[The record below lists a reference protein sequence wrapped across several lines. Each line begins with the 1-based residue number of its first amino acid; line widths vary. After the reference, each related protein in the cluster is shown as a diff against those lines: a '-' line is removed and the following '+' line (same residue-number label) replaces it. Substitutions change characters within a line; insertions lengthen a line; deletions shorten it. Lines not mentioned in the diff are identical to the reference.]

1 MAAGESGTR
10 SGHFDGFS
18 KDIRY
23 AARTLYR
30 KPGFT
35 IVAVLTLALGI
46 GANTA
51 IFSVVNAALLIP
63 IAIPQPDRVVMVW
76 SDRIS
81 MSSQGLPAS
90 EPDFLDWQASGVFED
105 LAGYVTDGYNLLI
118 GTNPERVQ
126 GASVSRE
133 WFVIQQCKAYIG
145 RVFRREDMQA
155 GQNRVVILS
164 YDLWH
169 SRFNGDAGI
178 VGKSAIINSV
188 PYTVIGVLP
197 RKIARLENE
206 ELYVPLVFE
215 APLLNERG
223 LRGIV
228 TIGRLSPNLSFA
240 AAQNRMRDLS
250 ARLAKEYP
258 REDAAYRARL
268 QPVEEAYVE
277 DVHTLLWVVFAAVGF
292 VLLIACANIANLLL
306 ARAAVRQKEIAIR
319 TALGASKWR
328 LIRQLL
334 TESVLLSLLGG
345 IVGILPAFFAIHVF
359 AKMQLAHIP
368 NAELVGLNFRVSS
381 FTLLVAV
388 ATGVLFGLIPAWQAW
403 KTNANTPLR
412 ERSQTSGRGRSAGN
426 WFVIGEVALTVVLVT
441 GAALMLR
448 SFIHLRSHNP
458 GYDAQHVLTMR
469 IALTGT
475 QYGTP
480 GKRVAFYKELV
491 RRAEALPGVETA
503 GVVNCLPTG
512 DDVQGGA
519 LFFAD
524 RPEPTPSELPIVM
537 LSSISSDYFRTMRI
551 PLVAGRSFSDADGAS
566 DPLVVILDRELARQ
580 SWPNRDPIGQ
590 MVRLRRKAPL
600 RKVVGV
606 VGNIDLSVAVKVKGR
621 VGQVYIPLAQS
632 PEVDLS
638 WGMALAVSTQMNPVS
653 LNPAIRRI
661 VADLAPDQPVYEVQT
676 LEDARA
682 KGRAA
687 ARLGTWL
694 LGCFAALALLLAGV
708 GVYGVISY
716 TVGQRTREVGVRM
729 AVGAG
734 QYDILRMMVGRG
746 VLLMLMGV
754 GIGLIGAFVL
764 TRTMGALLNGIS
776 ATDPGTFLAVAM
788 LLVAVGLLAS
798 YLPARR
804 ASRLDPNAALRYE

>member
-1 MAAGESGTR
+1 
-10 SGHFDGFS
+10 
-18 KDIRY
+18 
-23 AARTLYR
+23 
-30 KPGFT
+30 
-35 IVAVLTLALGI
+35 
-46 GANTA
+46 
-51 IFSVVNAALLIP
+51 
-63 IAIPQPDRVVMVW
+63 
-76 SDRIS
+76 
-81 MSSQGLPAS
+81 
-90 EPDFLDWQASGVFED
+90 
-105 LAGYVTDGYNLLI
+105 
-118 GTNPERVQ
+118 
-126 GASVSRE
+126 
-133 WFVIQQCKAYIG
+133 
-145 RVFRREDMQA
+145 
-155 GQNRVVILS
+155 
-164 YDLWH
+164 
-169 SRFNGDAGI
+169 
-178 VGKSAIINSV
+178 
-188 PYTVIGVLP
+188 
-197 RKIARLENE
+197 
-206 ELYVPLVFE
+206 
-215 APLLNERG
+215 
-223 LRGIV
+223 
-228 TIGRLSPNLSFA
+228 
-240 AAQNRMRDLS
+240 
-250 ARLAKEYP
+250 
-258 REDAAYRARL
+258 
-268 QPVEEAYVE
+268 
-277 DVHTLLWVVFAAVGF
+277 
-292 VLLIACANIANLLL
+292 
-306 ARAAVRQKEIAIR
+306 
-319 TALGASKWR
+319 
-328 LIRQLL
+328 
-334 TESVLLSLLGG
+334 
-345 IVGILPAFFAIHVF
+345 
-359 AKMQLAHIP
+359 
-368 NAELVGLNFRVSS
+368 
-381 FTLLVAV
+381 
-388 ATGVLFGLIPAWQAW
+388 
-403 KTNANTPLR
+403 
-412 ERSQTSGRGRSAGN
+412 
-426 WFVIGEVALTVVLVT
+426 
-441 GAALMLR
+441 
-448 SFIHLRSHNP
+448 
-458 GYDAQHVLTMR
+458 MR

-524 RPEPTPSELPIVM
+524 RPEPKPSELPIVM